1 MTSEKITLNPI
12 LIKKDIKANCTQSV
26 YLETKNLKLIC
37 SINGPQYIT
46 NAIIDDF
53 KMSVNVKIKIPEYFK
68 EKVNNNIEF
77 MENQIKSILD
87 GHLLLLKYQRTK
99 LDVNLEVFEY
109 NNDFLPYALMAISLC
124 CNYANIEQKGI
135 LTSCSILVNSKG
147 EIITEPSLNEE
158 KEKNSIKFILGY
170 NILLKENVLFI
181 QRGKCSEDILK
192 KVLAISIKICE
203 TYQNF
208 LIKQL

>member
-1 MTSEKITLNPI
+1 MNTEKIILNPI

-53 KMSVNVKIKIPEYFK
+53 KMSVNVKTKIPEYFK

>member
-37 SINGPQYIT
+37 SINGPHYIT
-46 NAIIDDF
+46 NAVIDDY

-68 EKVNNNIEF
+68 EKINSNIEF

-124 CNYANIEQKGI
+124 CNYGNIEQKGI
-135 LTSCSILVNSKG
+135 LTSCSILVNNKG

-158 KEKNSIKFILGY
+158 KEKDSIKFIVGY

>member
-46 NAIIDDF
+46 NAVIDDY

-68 EKVNNNIEF
+68 EKINSNIEF

>member
-46 NAIIDDF
+46 NAIIEDY
-53 KMSVNVKIKIPEYFK
+53 KMNVNVKIKIPEYFK
-68 EKVNNNIEF
+68 EKVNSNIEF

-99 LDVNLEVFEY
+99 LDIILEVFEY

-147 EIITEPSLNEE
+147 EIITEPSLNKE

>member
-1 MTSEKITLNPI
+1 MIYYL
-12 LIKKDIKANCTQSV
+12 LKKP
-26 YLETKNLKLIC
+26 KN
-37 SINGPQYIT
+37 
-46 NAIIDDF
+46 II
-53 KMSVNVKIKIPEYFK
+53 
-68 EKVNNNIEF
+68 

-99 LDVNLEVFEY
+99 LDIILEVFEY

>member
-1 MTSEKITLNPI
+1 MNTEKIILNPI

-46 NAIIDDF
+46 NAIIEDY
-53 KMSVNVKIKIPEYFK
+53 KMNVNVKIKIPEYFK
-68 EKVNNNIEF
+68 EKVNSNIEF

>member
-135 LTSCSILVNSKG
+135 LTSCSILVNNKG

>member
-46 NAIIDDF
+46 NAIIEDY
-53 KMSVNVKIKIPEYFK
+53 KMNVNVKIKIPEYFK
-68 EKVNNNIEF
+68 EKVNSNIEF

-147 EIITEPSLNEE
+147 EIITEP
-158 KEKNSIKFILGY
+158 
-170 NILLKENVLFI
+170 
-181 QRGKCSEDILK
+181 
-192 KVLAISIKICE
+192 
-203 TYQNF
+203 
-208 LIKQL
+208 

>member
-68 EKVNNNIEF
+68 EKVNSNIEF

-124 CNYANIEQKGI
+124 CNYGNIEQKGI

>member
-46 NAIIDDF
+46 NAIIEDY
-53 KMSVNVKIKIPEYFK
+53 KMNVNVKIKIPEYFK
-68 EKVNNNIEF
+68 EKVNSNIEF

-99 LDVNLEVFEY
+99 LDIILEVFEY

>member
-158 KEKNSIKFILGY
+158 KEKDSIKFIVGY

>member
-1 MTSEKITLNPI
+1 MNTEKIILNPI

-135 LTSCSILVNSKG
+135 LTSCSILVNNKG

-158 KEKNSIKFILGY
+158 KEKNSIKFIVGY

>member
-99 LDVNLEVFEY
+99 LDIILEIFEF

>member
-46 NAIIDDF
+46 NAIIEDY
-53 KMSVNVKIKIPEYFK
+53 KMNVNVKIKIPEYFK
-68 EKVNNNIEF
+68 EKVNSNIEF

-124 CNYANIEQKGI
+124 CNYGNIEQKGI

-158 KEKNSIKFILGY
+158 KEKNSIKFIVGY

>member
-46 NAIIDDF
+46 NAIIEDY
-53 KMSVNVKIKIPEYFK
+53 KMNVNVKIKIPEYFK
-68 EKVNNNIEF
+68 EKINSNIEF

-99 LDVNLEVFEY
+99 LDIILEVFEY
-109 NNDFLPYALMAISLC
+109 NNDFLPYALMAISVC

>member
-1 MTSEKITLNPI
+1 MNTEKIILNPI

-99 LDVNLEVFEY
+99 LDIILEIFEF

>member
-124 CNYANIEQKGI
+124 CNYAKIEQKGI
-135 LTSCSILVNSKG
+135 LTSCSILVNNKG

>member
-1 MTSEKITLNPI
+1 MNTEKIILNPI

-46 NAIIDDF
+46 NAIIEDY
-53 KMSVNVKIKIPEYFK
+53 KMNVNVKIKIPEYFK
-68 EKVNNNIEF
+68 EKVNSNIEF

-99 LDVNLEVFEY
+99 LDIILEVFEY

>member
-46 NAIIDDF
+46 NAIIEDY
-53 KMSVNVKIKIPEYFK
+53 KMNVNVKIKIPEYFK
-68 EKVNNNIEF
+68 EKVNSNIEF

-99 LDVNLEVFEY
+99 LDIILEVFEY
-109 NNDFLPYALMAISLC
+109 NNDFLPYALMAISVC

-135 LTSCSILVNSKG
+135 LTSCSILVNNKG

-158 KEKNSIKFILGY
+158 KEKDSIKFIVGY

>member
-46 NAIIDDF
+46 NAIIEDY
-53 KMSVNVKIKIPEYFK
+53 KMNVNVKIKIPEYFK
-68 EKVNNNIEF
+68 EKINSNIEF

>member
-12 LIKKDIKANCTQSV
+12 LIKKDIKANCNQSV

-46 NAIIDDF
+46 NAIIDDY
-53 KMSVNVKIKIPEYFK
+53 KMNVNVKIKIPEYFK
-68 EKVNNNIEF
+68 EKVNSNIEF

-99 LDVNLEVFEY
+99 LDITLEVFEY

>member
-46 NAIIDDF
+46 NAIIEDY
-53 KMSVNVKIKIPEYFK
+53 KMNVNVKIKIPEYFK
-68 EKVNNNIEF
+68 EKVNSNIEF

>member
-1 MTSEKITLNPI
+1 
-12 LIKKDIKANCTQSV
+12 
-26 YLETKNLKLIC
+26 
-37 SINGPQYIT
+37 
-46 NAIIDDF
+46 
-53 KMSVNVKIKIPEYFK
+53 MSVNVKIKIPEYFK
-68 EKVNNNIEF
+68 EKINSNIEF